1 MINKNFIIPCSCFI
15 IFWIFFEF
23 FSTITRI
30 LLNIIYPL
38 YSSIKCLEN
47 SKLKNQNNQNNN
59 KWLIYWIVYLSF
71 NLLEFICDRILYWIP
86 FYYPIKFFFAISL
99 IIEKK
104 FCYLI
109 YFKIIKPLFLDPTII
124 LLTINQLQM
133 MIKSGKIYSYIKEKI
148 GEHPVVDNT
157 LNIYL
162 PYAIKYLDNVN
173 KN

>member
-1 MINKNFIIPCSCFI
+1 MINKNLIIPCSCFI

-23 FSTITRI
+23 FSIITRI
-30 LLNIIYPL
+30 LFNIIYPL

-47 SKLKNQNNQNNN
+47 SKLKNQNNN

-86 FYYPIKFFFAISL
+86 FYYPLKFFFAISL

-104 FCYLI
+104 ICYLI

-124 LLTINQLQM
+124 LLTINQLQR
-133 MIKSGKIYSYIKEKI
+133 MIKSEKIYKYIKEKI
-148 GEHPVVDNT
+148 SEHPVVDNT